1 MADDAVTSGVFSI
14 GRRAFIKGASLALAA
29 LSTPLIASTT
39 AEAAVAKGDV
49 RRISIVSLNSGER
62 FDGPYWA
69 DGKYLPDAQKKL
81 QRLMRDHHNG
91 QVHKIDPKLFDQLW
105 ELGRRLDI
113 HEPFE
118 VVCGYRSRKTNA
130 MARRRSRGVA
140 KQSLHMAGRAVDIRL
155 NTVHVSRLAD
165 TAREMSAGGVGYYP
179 HSDFV
184 HIDTGAVRTW

>member
-1 MADDAVTSGVFSI
+1 MADDAVTSGVFSF

-29 LSTPLIASTT
+29 VSTPLILPSV

-49 RRISIVSLNSGER
+49 RRLSIVSLNSGER

-69 DGKYLPDAQKKL
+69 DGKYLPDAQKRL
-81 QRLMRDHHNG
+81 ERLMRDHHNG
-91 QVHKIDPKLFDQLW
+91 QTHKVDPKLFDQLW
-105 ELGRRLDI
+105 ELSRRLDL

-118 VVCGYRSRKTNA
+118 LVCGYRSRKTNA

-140 KQSLHMAGRAVDIRL
+140 KQSLHMSGRAADIRL
-155 NTVHVSRLAD
+155 ASVDVSHLAE
-165 TAREMSAGGVGYYP
+165 TARRMGAGGVGYYP

-184 HIDTGAVRTW
+184 HVDTGAVRTW